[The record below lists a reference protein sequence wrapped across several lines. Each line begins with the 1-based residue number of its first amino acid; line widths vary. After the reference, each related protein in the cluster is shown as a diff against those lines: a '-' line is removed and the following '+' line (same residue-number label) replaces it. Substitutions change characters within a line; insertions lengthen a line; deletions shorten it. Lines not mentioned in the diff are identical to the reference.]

1 METILNAADLA
12 TLNAEMTR
20 LGLHSN
26 AGTVGGYSYYMN
38 FGASTHPG
46 VWARLRVNGPTSPTF
61 ENGVTQYSY
70 SSSLGGW
77 TSDNVTLAPSWVG
90 DIAVIA

>member
-1 METILNAADLA
+1 MDSILNAADLA

-26 AGTVGGYSYYMN
+26 AGVIGGYPYYMN
-38 FGASTHPG
+38 LGSSTHPG
-46 VWARLRVNGPTSPTF
+46 VWARLRVNGPTMPTF
-61 ENGVTQYSY
+61 SNGVTQYSY
-70 SSSLGGW
+70 SSTLDGW
-77 TSDNVTLAPSWVG
+77 TSDGSTLAPSWVG